1 MRRITLFTL
10 LLIGINCFAFDILD
24 AFKAMP
30 DYLIPTFNSVLKS
43 ELINSYIN
51 GSDSIENRYAGK
63 SKITL
68 LDTDNHL
75 LQIQTSD
82 VGKIELKIFTPT
94 PTDTIIGYINTICT
108 PECTSVIKVFNRQ
121 WNELSLETID
131 YKDFITA
138 KGTDRIALFESWDM
152 PQFIEYSFTEKNTI
166 KAKFTTF
173 FYLDDEQQKQMKSIV
188 KKSLTLKIKPQE
200 PNSQKYILDTF

>member
-1 MRRITLFTL
+1 M
-10 LLIGINCFAFDILD
+10 
-24 AFKAMP
+24 
-30 DYLIPTFNSVLKS
+30 
-43 ELINSYIN
+43 
-51 GSDSIENRYAGK
+51 
-63 SKITL
+63 
-68 LDTDNHL
+68 
-75 LQIQTSD
+75 
-82 VGKIELKIFTPT
+82 KIFTPT

-108 PECTSVIKVFNRQ
+108 PECTSVIKAFNCQ

>member
-1 MRRITLFTL
+1 MRKITLFTL
-10 LLIGINCFAFDILD
+10 LLIGANCFAFDILD

-30 DYLIPTFNSVLKS
+30 DYLTPTLNPVLKS

-51 GSDSIENRYAGK
+51 GSDSVENRYAGK

-82 VGKIELKIFTPT
+82 IGKIELKIFTPT

-121 WNELSLETID
+121 WNKLSLETID
-131 YKDFITA
+131 YKDFITT
-138 KGTDRIALFESWDM
+138 KDTDRIALFESWDM

-173 FYLDDEQQKQMKSIV
+173 FYFVDEQQKQIKSIV
-188 KKSLTLKIKPQE
+188 KKSLTLKIKSQE
-200 PNSQKYILDTF
+200 PNSQKYILATF

>member
-10 LLIGINCFAFDILD
+10 LLIGANCFAFDILD

-30 DYLIPTFNSVLKS
+30 DYLTPTLNPVLKS

-51 GSDSIENRYAGK
+51 GSDSVENRYAGK

-94 PTDTIIGYINTICT
+94 PTDTLIGYINTICT
-108 PECTSVIKVFNRQ
+108 PECTSVIKAFNFQ
-121 WNELSLETID
+121 WNELPLETID
-131 YKDFITA
+131 YKGFMNTKDN
-138 KGTDRIALFESWDM
+138 DRIALFESWDI
-152 PQFIEYSFTEKNTI
+152 PQFIEYSFTDKNTV

-173 FYLDDEQQKQMKSIV
+173 FYLDDEQQKQMEPII
-188 KKSLTLKIKPQE
+188 KKSLTLKIKSHE
-200 PNSQKYILDTF
+200 SNSTKYSLDTF

>member
-1 MRRITLFTL
+1 MRKITLFTL
-10 LLIGINCFAFDILD
+10 LLIGSHCFAFDILD

-30 DYLIPTFNSVLKS
+30 DYLIPTFNPVLKS

-82 VGKIELKIFTPT
+82 IGKIELKIFTPT

-121 WNELSLETID
+121 WNKLSLETID
-131 YKDFITA
+131 YKDFITT
-138 KGTDRIALFESWDM
+138 KDTDRIALFESWDM

-173 FYLDDEQQKQMKSIV
+173 FYLDDEQQKQIKSIV
-188 KKSLTLKIKPQE
+188 KKSLTLKIKSQE
-200 PNSQKYILDTF
+200 PNSQKYILATF